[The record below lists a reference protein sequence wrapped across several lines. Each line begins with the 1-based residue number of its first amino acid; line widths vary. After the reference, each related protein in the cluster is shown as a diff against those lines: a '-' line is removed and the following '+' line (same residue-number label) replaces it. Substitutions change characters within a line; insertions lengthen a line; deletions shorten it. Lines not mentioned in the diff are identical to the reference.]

1 MLLVNKNELNVETLL
16 ILKMSN
22 TESEME
28 GYVTEIGDSED
39 DYIPETEESEAED
52 VQSDSSDDYEKAVVR
67 IADLIG
73 NVPQDKL
80 NGMVE
85 IVTDFLSGKIE
96 FQDAENDK
104 TFENVMF
111 SLFITGLILL
121 IALLM
126 RMSLGEKT
134 NFINSP

>member
-1 MLLVNKNELNVETLL
+1 
-16 ILKMSN
+16 MSN

-39 DYIPETEESEAED
+39 DYMPETEESEAED

-104 TFENVMF
+104 TFENVLF
-111 SLFITGLILL
+111 SVFITGLILL
-121 IALLM
+121 IALLI
-126 RMSLGEKT
+126 RISLGEKT

>member
-1 MLLVNKNELNVETLL
+1 MNKNELNVETLVL
-16 ILKMSN
+16 LKMSN

-39 DYIPETEESEAED
+39 DYMPETEESEAED

-104 TFENVMF
+104 TFENVLF
-111 SLFITGLILL
+111 SVFITGLILL
-121 IALLM
+121 IALLI
-126 RMSLGEKT
+126 RISLGEKT